1 MKMWHSLRSG
11 VARWVAEEPPGSVY
25 AAGALPLTLEEQ
37 QRLST
42 RHRLA
47 ELLPYERWD
56 PESGVCVNT
65 DGSYGFVLEVQ
76 PATGMDRARL
86 DVLAG
91 LLTQDLKVG
100 ACLQLILYA
109 SPAVVPGLE
118 AWRCARTTQTSR
130 ALATRRMQY
139 LRGAGWQ
146 SLLKDHPFLLRDFR
160 LFVCLLYPPL
170 RGIADPAEEYRSLLD
185 TRESFRGILESASM
199 PCRALDGDGFV
210 SLLDTLL
217 NPAIERPKLRWQE
230 GVLLS
235 EQLADGDTVLFVGR
249 DGLGLSHRAM
259 HLAVHPYSVRQ
270 YPEHWAGWQM
280 SDLAGDLYT
289 NNLRMPCPFM
299 HVLNITVPDQAGVQG
314 RAQVQA
320 MRATQMADSPM
331 GRFMPVW
338 RERRDDWHLVAR
350 LSGAGHRLL
359 LTWSQLVLFMRQ
371 GEQRFCE
378 QRLMALYESHGWLL
392 RRDRFVCLHALL
404 CALPLSGGAGLQ
416 REAETLFRRRTML
429 SWSAANVA
437 PWSAEWKGTGS
448 PLLMLIGRRGQLMYL
463 DPFDNDQ
470 GNFNVAVAAAS
481 GAGKSFLTQELL
493 LSLLGTGGRAWVI
506 DSGRSYERLCR
517 LVGGA
522 YIDFIPTHRLSLN
535 PFSGIGELEAELPLL
550 KTLLARMAA
559 VRQPLNSLQLSCL
572 ERAVKTA
579 WMRAGSDA
587 SVTAVARELLGQN
600 EDSARQVGRMLYP
613 YTRDGVYGRWFE
625 GPFNVKLDSDLV
637 VLELG
642 ALDDKP
648 DLQQVILLLLI
659 LRINREMYQGDR
671 KRRKLCII
679 DEAWRLMSSGDA
691 GQFIETGYRT
701 ARKYGGAYMT
711 VTQGIDDYYQSP
723 TARAALQNSDWMF
736 LLRQKAE
743 SLLRVKGESQ
753 LHLDEARLRLLSS
766 LETRQGKYSEIAVIA
781 PGGGTAVGRL
791 VVDPFSEKLYTT
803 RADECAFL
811 ERRMQQGASLMEA
824 VEHLVAESADR

>member
-1 MKMWHSLRSG
+1 MKSWRNLRSG
-11 VARWVAEEPPGSVY
+11 LARWIAEEPPGSVY
-25 AAGALPLTLEEQ
+25 ADGALPLALEEQ
-37 QRLST
+37 QRLSA

-56 PESGVCVNT
+56 PESSICVNT

-76 PATGMDRARL
+76 PATGLDRARM
-86 DVLAG
+86 DVLSS
-91 LLTQDLKVG
+91 LLTQDLRVG

-109 SPAVVPGLE
+109 SPAVMPGLE
-118 AWRCARTTQTSR
+118 AWRQARTMRTSR
-130 ALATRRMQY
+130 ALATRRVQY

-160 LFVCLLYPPL
+160 LFICLLYPPS
-170 RGIADPAEEYRSLLD
+170 RGIADPAEEYRMLLD

-199 PCRALDGDGFV
+199 PCRALDGDSFV
-210 SLLDTLL
+210 NLLDTLL
-217 NPAIERPKLRWQE
+217 NPAVERSRLSWQE
-230 GVLLS
+230 GTLLS
-235 EQLADGDTVLFVGR
+235 EQVVDGDTALFIGR
-249 DGLGLSHRAM
+249 DGLGLSHRGM
-259 HLAVHPYSVRQ
+259 HLAVQPYSVRQ
-270 YPEHWAGWQM
+270 YPEQWAGWQM
-280 SDLAGDLYT
+280 TDLAGDLYT
-289 NNLRMPCPFM
+289 NNLRVPCPFL
-299 HVLNITVPDQAGVQG
+299 HVLNVIVPDQAGVQG

-320 MRATQMADSPM
+320 MRATQMADSPV

-338 RERRDDWHLVAR
+338 RERRDDWRLVSR
-350 LSGAGHRLL
+350 LSGSGHRLL
-359 LTWSQLVLFMRQ
+359 LAWSQLVLFMRQ

-378 QRLMALYESHGWLL
+378 QRLTALYESYGWLL
-392 RRDRFVCLHALL
+392 RRDRFVCLHAFL
-404 CALPLSGGAGLQ
+404 CALPLSSGTGLQ
-416 REAETLFRRRTML
+416 REAEVLFRRRTML
-429 SWSAANVA
+429 SWSATNVA
-437 PWSAEWKGTGS
+437 PWTAEWKGTGS

-493 LSLLGTGGRAWVI
+493 LSLLGTGGRAWAI
-506 DSGRSYERLCR
+506 DSGHSYQRLCR
-517 LVGGA
+517 LMGGS
-522 YIDFIPTHRLSLN
+522 YIDFTPEHRLSLN
-535 PFSGIGELEAELPLL
+535 PFSGIGELEADLPLL

-559 VRQPLNSLQLSCL
+559 VRQPLNSLQLSYL
-572 ERAVKTA
+572 ERAVKSA
-579 WMRAGSDA
+579 WTRAGNDA
-587 SVTAVARELLGQN
+587 DVTMVAQELLAQD

-613 YTRDGVYGRWFE
+613 YTHEGVYGRWFD
-625 GPFNVKLDSDLV
+625 GPSNVDLDSDLV
-637 VLELG
+637 VLELSG
-642 ALDDKP
+642 LDDKP
-648 DLQQVILLLLI
+648 DLQQAILLLLI

-679 DEAWRLMSSGDA
+679 DEAWRLMSGGDA

-743 SLLRVKGESQ
+743 SLLRVRGEGK
-753 LHLDEARLRLLSS
+753 LHLDEERLRLFSS
-766 LETRQGKYSEIAVIA
+766 LETRQGKYSELAVIA

-803 RADECAFL
+803 RAEECVL
-811 ERRMQQGASLMEA
+811 MEQYMQQGASLVEA
-824 VEHLVAESADR
+824 VERLVTESADR